1 MAMRILRRTGTI
13 LILLAV
19 VSPYAWAS
27 RNSAIAITLLR
38 QRIQNSVGKLPWRP
52 AEGYGLAGRFVLKA
66 TGEEIH
72 YKARL
77 ARAPNRLAADFSA
90 PDISGEDGSRNLRYV
105 FSEKRAWVSSPEIT
119 ADAPLELIPY
129 MARLDFPQLY
139 DDLIRILERG
149 MQDPAFGVGTVTNQ
163 IHIKGKLQN
172 GWIATFVLN
181 TVEYFPR
188 RILITTADKPS
199 AAWLLP
205 FARPD
210 GSCSLL
216 PVPGTSPEFEI
227 LLSDP
232 VDADGYRYARRMDF
246 AEHGSI
252 VGTFFQEES
261 FANSE
266 AEALFNRPAQFPWA
280 GSLNF
285 QSRTGLRKSSLYL
298 NPSELP
304 AFRSRIEEH
313 PWSLWNRENR
323 LISFWAIVVLGTGP
337 LFPQSISFRVTYWAV
352 TILFLALVFLLLRR
366 RRQTTDAFR
375 WGLLIG
381 GLFLGCLILMG
392 WIASHQFHSPRDRSL
407 IALHCSI
414 RHAATGYKL
423 YAWTADALLRNFQ
436 NETPAQSIEDLGDS
450 CQAYALAYDL
460 IRSTLTSERRKE
472 FERDLFLYAKP
483 LFGASRGWNSSM
495 PNSSVIS
502 AGLGMAGLAIGY
514 EPYVTAAREVMDK
527 MLKAQIVGGLHQA
540 GPGRGSDAMNSA
552 VNFFYAMKHT
562 GRADYFSSDSFRQYT
577 HATLQ
582 MLSPLGTLPLF
593 GDTNL
598 DQSARLSAFFLKIAN
613 QVPIDEGRQCI
624 AAHNLYWA
632 HGRYYAQGW
641 IKWVRPLFQPL
652 MMCFQNPYI
661 LLQYT
666 QAIPASSPPASSAV
680 TGDGQAA
687 VLRAGSDPDSA
698 YLALNMTRS
707 YQAAH
712 RDILTFDMYA
722 YRSLVLHG
730 PGFPGQDRP
739 GYRES
744 EQTAA
749 ANSITMNDEN
759 QSATQCTGID
769 SSLLNQPVFD
779 YVRALADKTYDYGQ
793 VERSVIMVRPEQD
806 HPAYYVLFD
815 DVLVSDDET
824 TVQWYLHGRGN
835 LVTGIDQV
843 SRWTSVSI
851 EAPQLR
857 QNTVIL
863 EAAHPTGDPGR
874 LFKKAGIL
882 YSESS
887 RLNQNSMISVIEWN
901 GSRRFCTVLSPR
913 KSNQPQVK
921 IEKLDKNI
929 YRIGAADWICMGS
942 QTARAAKGPLTLVG
956 DYAIV
961 RDRGQSFPAVLM
973 ISGLTCG
980 FGPHSIFSTKPLTA
994 SLKGLS
1000 GGFLNSRPDT
1010 RVELRSPEIRA
1021 GGQFRLDGQSIAAAE
1036 SGLLVFTLSQAG
1048 EHSLLFAR

>member
-1 MAMRILRRTGTI
+1 MTTRILRQTGI
-13 LILLAV
+13 LLILLAAAA
-19 VSPYAWAS
+19 SSAWGSGNPAA
-27 RNSAIAITLLR
+27 AIALLR
-38 QRIQNSVGKLPWRP
+38 QRIQNSVGKLPWHS
-52 AEGYGLAGRFVLKA
+52 AEGYCLQGRFILKA

-72 YKARL
+72 YKTRI
-77 ARAPNRLAADFSA
+77 ARAPNRWAADFSA
-90 PDISGEDGSRNLRYV
+90 SDISGEDGSRNLRYV
-105 FSEKRAWVSSPEIT
+105 FSEKHVWVSSPEIT
-119 ADAPLELIPY
+119 ADAAPELLPY
-129 MARLDFPQLY
+129 MARFDFPQLY

-149 MQDPAFGVGTVTNQ
+149 PQDPAFGVGMVANQ
-163 IHIKGKLQN
+163 IHVKGKLQN
-172 GWIATFVLN
+172 GWIATFVVN

-188 RILITTADKPS
+188 RVVVAPAEGLS

-210 GSCSLL
+210 GSCSL
-216 PVPGTSPEFEI
+216 VRIPGTSPEFEI

-232 VDADGYRYARRMDF
+232 VDAGEYRYARRMDF

-252 VGTFFQEES
+252 LGTFFHEENS
-261 FANSE
+261 ANSE

-280 GSLNF
+280 GSLKF
-285 QSRTGLRKSSLYL
+285 EPRGGLPKSSLYL
-298 NPSELP
+298 NRSELT
-304 AFRSRIEEH
+304 AFRSRIREL

-352 TILFLALVFLLLRR
+352 TVFLLGMIFLLLRR
-366 RRQTTDAFR
+366 RRQSTDAFR

-392 WIASHQFHSPRDRSL
+392 WFASHQFHSPRDRSL

-414 RHAATGYKL
+414 RHAATGYRL
-423 YAWTADALLRNFQ
+423 YAWIADALLRNFQ
-436 NETPAQSIEDLGDS
+436 NETPAQSIEDLGHS

-460 IRSTLTSERRKE
+460 IRPKLTSERRKE
-472 FERDLFLYAKP
+472 FERDLFNYAKP
-483 LFGASRGWNSSM
+483 LFGASRGWTSNM
-495 PNSSVIS
+495 PGSSVIS
-502 AGLGMAGLAIGY
+502 AGLGMAGLAIGN
-514 EPYVTAAREVMDK
+514 EPYVAAAREVMDK
-527 MLKAQIVGGLHQA
+527 TLKTHIVGGLHQA
-540 GPGRGSDAMNSA
+540 GPGQGSDAMDSA
-552 VNFFYAMKHT
+552 VNFFYALKHT
-562 GRADYFSSDSFRQYT
+562 GRTDYYSNDSFRQYVHT
-577 HATLQ
+577 TLQ

-593 GDTNL
+593 GETNL

-613 QVPIDEGRQCI
+613 QVPNDEGRQCV
-624 AAHNLYWA
+624 AAHNLYWT

-652 MMCFQNPYI
+652 MMYSQNPYV

-666 QAIPASSPPASSAV
+666 QAIPASLPPSYSAV
-680 TGDGQAA
+680 TGNGQAA

-707 YQAAH
+707 NQAAH

-722 YRSLVLHG
+722 CRSLVLHG
-730 PGFPGQDRP
+730 PGFPGQDKP

-744 EQTAA
+744 AQTAA
-749 ANSITMNDEN
+749 ANSITMNNES

-769 SSLLNQPVFD
+769 ASLLNQPVFD
-779 YVRALADKTYDYGQ
+779 YVHALADGTYDYGQ
-793 VERSVIMVRPEQD
+793 VERSIIMVRPEED

-815 DVLVSDDET
+815 DVMASDSET
-824 TVQWYLHGRGN
+824 TVQWYLHGRGD

-851 EAPQLR
+851 EPPELLQTR
-857 QNTVIL
+857 VIL
-863 EAAHPTGDPGR
+863 EAAHPMGDPGR

-882 YSESS
+882 YSETS
-887 RLNQNSMISVIEWN
+887 RLNQSSMSAIIEWS
-901 GSRRFCTVLSPR
+901 GSKRFCTVLSPR
-913 KSNQPQVK
+913 RSGEPRVK
-921 IEKLDKNI
+921 IETLEKNI
-929 YRIGAADWICMGS
+929 FRIGTSDWICMGS
-942 QTARAAKGPLTLVG
+942 MDTRVAKGPVTLFG
-956 DYAIV
+956 NYAIV
-961 RDRGQSFPAVLM
+961 RDRGKSFPALLM
-973 ISGLTCG
+973 ISGLHCG
-980 FGPHSIFSTKPLTA
+980 LGPHSVFSTKPIIA

-1021 GGQFRLDGQSIAAAE
+1021 GDPFRLDGQSITAAE

-1048 EHSLLFAR
+1048 EHSLLPAR